1 MSSPRRNLIQEIEN
15 IEKFRN
21 ELSMLSKDQLIEKL
35 EKQNEEHK
43 KAIAELKSKIENDL
57 AIA

>member
-1 MSSPRRNLIQEIEN
+1 
-15 IEKFRN
+15 
-21 ELSMLSKDQLIEKL
+21 MLSKDQLIEKL

-57 AIA
+57 AIAQGLNK